1 VVQEVKEI
9 HRLVGHEEI
18 LQNLHPQQVKIVE
31 VVRAH
36 GKEGITKTDLV
47 TRLGLPRKVVTQR
60 LAELR
65 RKKVLMPKWESEPCI
80 LLLEYLVKETV
91 YPGGKYTESG
101 RVVHTDL
108 IKEFKVYSRRW
119 TCHQARRLLKLGYVD
134 VEWQYADSTPY
145 NPFYT
150 VTSRGLSLIKAVSPV
165 EEDFVLKWYPTPRT
179 LRVLD
184 SKGQHILGSNF
195 YVLFKRVI
203 DHLSHGQEQV
213 LILLSSHKDTGLTMK
228 EIEDSIA
235 SRQVRSSAA
244 SVLANLRCLRKKGIA
259 FSVTGHSQKW
269 IILEALVKETGEPWV
284 TAKELEERT
293 GFRSWWIEQ
302 SLDDLA
308 CTGCVWKKRKG
319 FTEYFAATV
328 QGEKHI
334 RNISPVIRQ
343 KGTVWYPTAE
353 ALHVLEHPWVK

>member
-1 VVQEVKEI
+1 MQEVKEI

-18 LQNLHPQQVKIVE
+18 LQNLHPQQVKIVK

-47 TRLGLPRKVVTQR
+47 TLLGIPRKVVTQR

-65 RKKVLMPKWESEPCI
+65 RKKVVIPKWESEPCI

-91 YPGGKYTESG
+91 YPGGKYTQSG

-108 IKEFKVYSRRW
+108 IREFKVYSRRW

-134 VEWQYADSTPY
+134 AEWQYVDSTPY
-145 NPFYT
+145 NPYYT

-165 EEDFVLKWYPTPRT
+165 DVDFILRWYPAPRT

-203 DHLSHGQEQV
+203 DHFSNIV
-213 LILLSSHKDTGLTMK
+213 RTM
-228 EIEDSIA
+228 DD
-235 SRQVRSSAA
+235 
-244 SVLANLRCLRKKGIA
+244 N
-259 FSVTGHSQKW
+259 QK
-269 IILEALVKETGEPWV
+269 
-284 TAKELEERT
+284 
-293 GFRSWWIEQ
+293 Q
-302 SLDDLA
+302 
-308 CTGCVWKKRKG
+308 
-319 FTEYFAATV
+319 
-328 QGEKHI
+328 
-334 RNISPVIRQ
+334 
-343 KGTVWYPTAE
+343 
-353 ALHVLEHPWVK
+353 